1 MSTAAAALTE
11 RLAEA
16 GVRQVFG
23 IPSGPW
29 CPFMEAM
36 RMSEVEFVLVSNEAA
51 AGFMADVCGRI
62 TGKPGACYGTTG
74 PGATNLSTG
83 VGSAYLDRSPQLAFT
98 SEVREAM
105 RHRTMQMWIDHQAL
119 FKPLTKWTTTLR
131 PHNFHDTFARAVQ
144 VALSEVP
151 GPVHLGLP
159 EDLGYEDVPGGSMT
173 IPELLRPPLPEP
185 QQIAAV
191 QRLLQQARKPLLA
204 VGLSALRSG
213 TWGPLRRFID
223 TQQMP
228 VILTPMAKGLLDEE
242 HPCYAGVLFHGLS
255 DIVAQTNQQADLV
268 LALGYDP
275 VEFNYEDWIP
285 KAPLVSIDTVAAD
298 IERGTYQVAS
308 EMVCDL
314 RAAIAQL
321 AAFPKYANAWDLHA
335 LARRR
340 AQMFAALTPE
350 TSQFSPHHVL
360 ASMRELMPRDAIL
373 TCDVGA
379 HTHLIG
385 QLWRP
390 YAPDNFIMTNGWSAM
405 GFGIPAALAAKLCL
419 PDRTVA
425 CVTGDGGF
433 LMMVGEMATAARL
446 GLPVV
451 FVVLTDR
458 NLQLIKIKQE
468 RRGYP
473 QYGTALYTAA
483 YQPAPQYFGV
493 PVVTANDPAAFHDA
507 FATALTMPGPVIVEA
522 MVDPNEYDTMI
533 LKPHK

>member
-1 MSTAAAALTE
+1 MTKGATVLME
-11 RLAEA
+11 LLAEV
-16 GVRQVFG
+16 GIRQVFG

-36 RMSEVEFVLVSNEAA
+36 RTGDVEFVLVSNEAS

-62 TGKPGACYGTTG
+62 TGKPGACYGTFG
-74 PGATNLSTG
+74 PGATNLTTG
-83 VGSAYLDRSPQLAFT
+83 VGCAYLDHSPLLAFT
-98 SEVREAM
+98 TEARDAM
-105 RHRTMQMWIDHQAL
+105 RQRTLQMWIDHQAL

-131 PHNFHDTFARAVQ
+131 PQNLRHDFARAVQ

-159 EDLGYEDVPGGSMT
+159 EDLGYEDIASGTVA
-173 IPELLRPPLPEP
+173 IPELLRPPLPDP
-185 QQIAAV
+185 QQMATIRTLIQNA
-191 QRLLQQARKPLLA
+191 QKPLLA
-204 VGLSALRSG
+204 VGLSVMRTGA
-213 TWGPLRRFID
+213 WEPLRRFIEA
-223 TQQMP
+223 QRLP
-228 VILTPMAKGLLDEE
+228 VIFTPMAKGALDED

-268 LALGYDP
+268 IALGYDP
-275 VEFNYEDWIP
+275 VEFNYEDWMP
-285 KAPLVSIDTVAAD
+285 NAPLVSIDTVPAD
-298 IERGTYQVAS
+298 IDRSAYQVAC
-308 EMVCDL
+308 EVVCDL
-314 RAAIAQL
+314 RSAIEQL
-321 AAFPKYANAWDLHA
+321 AAFPTYANAWDLQA

-350 TSQFSPHHVL
+350 PSPFSPHHVL
-360 ASMRELMPRDAIL
+360 TIMRQLMPQDAIL

-390 YAPDNFIMTNGWSAM
+390 YAPGNFIMTNGWSAM
-405 GFGIPAALAAKLCL
+405 GFGIPAAMAAKLCR
-419 PDRTVA
+419 PERTVA

-468 RRGYP
+468 RKGYP
-473 QYGTALYTAA
+473 QYGTALYTEA
-483 YQPAPQYFGV
+483 YRPAPQYFGV
-493 PVVTANDPAAFHDA
+493 PVIAASDAKAFHEA
-507 FATALTMPGPVIVEA
+507 FATALTMSEPVIVEA
-522 MVDPNEYDTMI
+522 LVDPNEYDTLI
-533 LKPHK
+533 LKPHR

>member
-1 MSTAAAALTE
+1 MAKGAVVLTDL
-11 RLAEA
+11 LAEA
-16 GVRQVFG
+16 GVRHVFG

-36 RMSEVEFVLVSNEAA
+36 RTGEVEFVLVSNEAS

-74 PGATNLSTG
+74 PGATNLGTG

-98 SEVREAM
+98 SEARDAM
-105 RHRTMQMWIDHQAL
+105 RQRTMQMWIDHQAL

-131 PHNFHDTFARAVQ
+131 PHNFRDTFARAVQ

-159 EDLGYEDVPGGSMT
+159 EDLGDEDVPAGSMA
-173 IPELLRPPLPEP
+173 IPELLRPPLPEL
-185 QQIAAV
+185 QRLADV
-191 QRLLQQARKPLLA
+191 QRLLQNARKPLLA
-204 VGLSALRSG
+204 IGLSVMRTGA
-213 TWGPLRRFID
+213 WEPLRRFID

-228 VILTPMAKGLLDEE
+228 VIFTPMAKGLLDAT
-242 HPCYAGVLFHGLS
+242 HPCYAGILFHGLS
-255 DIVAQTNQQADLV
+255 DIVAQTHQQADLV

-275 VEFNYEDWIP
+275 VEFNYEDWMP
-285 KAPLVSIDTVAAD
+285 NAPLVSIDTVPAD
-298 IERGTYQVAS
+298 IERSTYQVAC

-314 RAAIAQL
+314 RATIEQL
-321 AAFPKYANAWDLHA
+321 AMLPKYTNAWE
-335 LARRR
+335 LATLAQRR
-340 AQMFAALTPE
+340 AQMFAMLTPE
-350 TSQFSPHHVL
+350 TSPFSPHHVL
-360 ASMRELMPRDAIL
+360 AIMRELMPRDGIL

-390 YAPDNFIMTNGWSAM
+390 YAPGNFIMTNGWSSM
-405 GFGIPAALAAKLCL
+405 GFGIPSALAAKLCL
-419 PDRTVA
+419 PDRVVA

-446 GLPVV
+446 DLPVI

-468 RRGYP
+468 RKGYP

-493 PVVTANDPAAFHDA
+493 PVMAANDPQAFHEA
-507 FATALTMPGPVIVEA
+507 FTTALTISSPVIVEA

>member
-1 MSTAAAALTE
+1 MATGAALLIE
-11 RLAEA
+11 LLAEA
-16 GVRQVFG
+16 GVQQVFG

-36 RMSEVEFVLVSNEAA
+36 RIADVEFVLVSNEAS

-98 SEVREAM
+98 SEARDVM
-105 RHRTMQMWIDHQAL
+105 RQRTMQMWIDHQAL
-119 FKPLTKWTTTLR
+119 FRPLTKWTTTLR
-131 PHNFHDTFARAVQ
+131 PHNFYDTFARAVQ

-159 EDLGYEDVPGGSMT
+159 EDLGYEDVPTGSM
-173 IPELLRPPLPEP
+173 IVPELLRPPLPES
-185 QQIAAV
+185 QQLAEV
-191 QRLLQQARKPLLA
+191 QRLLQQAHKPLLA
-204 VGLSALRSG
+204 VGLSVMRSG
-213 TWGPLRRFID
+213 AWEPLRRFID

-228 VILTPMAKGLLDEE
+228 VIFTPMAKGLLDEA
-242 HPCYAGVLFHGLS
+242 HPCYVGVLFHGLS

-275 VEFNYEDWIP
+275 VEFNYEEWMP
-285 KAPLVSIDTVAAD
+285 QAPLVSIDTVPAD
-298 IERGTYQVAS
+298 IDRATYSVAC

-314 RAAIAQL
+314 RTTIAQL
-321 AAFPKYANAWDLHA
+321 AAFPRYTNAWDLQA

-340 AQMFAALTPE
+340 AQMFAALTPQ
-350 TSQFSPHHVL
+350 TSEFTPHHVL
-360 ASMRELMPRDAIL
+360 ASMRQLMPRDGLL

-390 YAPDNFIMTNGWSAM
+390 HAPGNFIMTNGWSAM

-493 PVVTANDPAAFHDA
+493 PVMTANDPAAFHEA
-507 FATALTMPGPVIVEA
+507 FATALSMSGPVIVEA
-522 MVDPNEYDTMI
+522 LVDPNEYDTMI

>member
-1 MSTAAAALTE
+1 MATGAAVLIE
-11 RLAEA
+11 LLAEA

-36 RMSEVEFVLVSNEAA
+36 RTGEVEFVLVSNEAA

-98 SEVREAM
+98 SEARDAM
-105 RHRTMQMWIDHQAL
+105 RQRTMQMWIDHQVL

-131 PHNFHDTFARAVQ
+131 PNNFHDTFASAVQ

-159 EDLGYEDVPGGSMT
+159 EDLGYEDIPVGSMT

-185 QQIAAV
+185 QKLVEV

-204 VGLSALRSG
+204 VGLSVMRSRA
-213 TWGPLRRFID
+213 WEPLLRFID

-228 VILTPMAKGLLDEE
+228 VILTPMAKGLLDED

-255 DIVAQTNQQADLV
+255 DIVAQSNQQADLV
-268 LALGYDP
+268 IALGYDP
-275 VEFNYEDWIP
+275 VEFNYEDWMP
-285 KAPLVSIDTVAAD
+285 DAPLVSINTVPAD
-298 IERGTYQVAS
+298 IDRVTCQVAS

-314 RAAIAQL
+314 RAAITQL
-321 AAFPKYANAWDLHA
+321 AAFPKYANAWDLQA

-360 ASMRELMPRDAIL
+360 ASMRELMPRDGIL

-385 QLWRP
+385 QLWCP
-390 YAPDNFIMTNGWSAM
+390 YAPGNFIMTNGWSSM

-419 PDRTVA
+419 PDRAVA

-446 GLPVV
+446 GLPVI

-473 QYGTALYTAA
+473 QYGTTLYTAA

-493 PVVTANDPAAFHDA
+493 PVMTANDPAAFHEA
-507 FATALTMPGPVIVEA
+507 FAMALTMSGPVIVEA
-522 MVDPNEYDTMI
+522 IVAPNEYDTMI

>member
-1 MSTAAAALTE
+1 MAKVAPVLTE
-11 RLAEA
+11 LLAEV

-36 RMSEVEFVLVSNEAA
+36 RMGDVEFVLVSNEAS

-62 TGKPGACYGTTG
+62 TGKPGACYGTFG
-74 PGATNLSTG
+74 PGATNLTTG
-83 VGSAYLDRSPQLAFT
+83 VGSAFLDHSPLLAFT
-98 SEVREAM
+98 TEARDAM
-105 RHRTMQMWIDHQAL
+105 RHRTLQMWIDHQTL

-131 PHNFHDTFARAVQ
+131 ASNLHDTLARAAQ

-159 EDLGYEDVPGGSMT
+159 EDIGYEEVPAGSLT
-173 IPELLRPPLPEP
+173 VSELLRPPLPEP
-185 QQIAAV
+185 PQIA
-191 QRLLQQARKPLLA
+191 RIRTLIQQARKPLLA
-204 VGLSALRSG
+204 VGLSVMRMGA
-213 TWGPLRRFID
+213 WEPLRRFIE

-228 VILTPMAKGLLDEE
+228 VIFTPMAKGILDEE

-255 DIVAQTNQQADLV
+255 DIVAETHQQADLV
-268 LALGYDP
+268 IALGYDP
-275 VEFNYEDWIP
+275 VEFNYEDWMP
-285 KAPLVSIDTVAAD
+285 NAPLVSIDSMPAD
-298 IERGTYQVAS
+298 IDRMNYEVAC
-308 EMVCDL
+308 EAVCDL
-314 RAAIAQL
+314 RAAIEQL
-321 AAFPKYANAWDLHA
+321 ATFPKFPTAWDLQA
-335 LARRR
+335 MAQRR
-340 AQMFAALTPE
+340 AQMFATLTPE
-350 TSQFSPHHVL
+350 PSQFSPHHVL
-360 ASMRELMPRDAIL
+360 TIMRQLMPRDAIL

-390 YAPDNFIMTNGWSAM
+390 YAPGNFIMTNGWSSM
-405 GFGIPAALAAKLCL
+405 GFGIPAAIAAKLCL
-419 PDRTVA
+419 PDRTAA

-446 GLPVV
+446 GLAVV

-468 RRGYP
+468 RKGYP
-473 QYGTALYTAA
+473 QYGTALYTDA
-483 YQPAPQYFGV
+483 YQPVSQYFGV
-493 PVVTANDPAAFHDA
+493 PVIAASDAKAFHEA
-507 FATALTMPGPVIVEA
+507 FATALTMSGPVIVEA
-522 MVDPNEYDTMI
+522 MVDPNEYDALI